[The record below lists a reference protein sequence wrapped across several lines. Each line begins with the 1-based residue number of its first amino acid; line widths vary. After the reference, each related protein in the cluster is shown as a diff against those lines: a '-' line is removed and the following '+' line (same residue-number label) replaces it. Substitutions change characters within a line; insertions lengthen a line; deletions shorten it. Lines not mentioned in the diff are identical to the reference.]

1 MKHTFSK
8 STIKRIILEELE
20 NSNIEDAADE
30 IVDELE
36 SLLQEGNEETL
47 DKVYDKIAKKSI
59 DKSIDLKKLA
69 TQTYKKITGS
79 STLKRVLQGIAL
91 GVFLGA
97 AQEAAFE
104 YSEVS
109 SAATAQAQRISSAH
123 LSGIESAKEISN
135 FTQIASAEAE
145 AAPANT
151 QADVD
156 KILDD
161 IRIKYDRS
169 FQQAPIAAGPG
180 IFIDGSPTKG
190 GVSGFAYVPASEISD
205 DTVLPFAG
213 ITKADYEKLLR
224 ATFLSSTGGDQ
235 RLKELVTGQGKRGS
249 SGFWSYDNETLFS
262 SVADMGRKD
271 ERGKEIAQLI
281 YNVNPAYNNYAMLPL
296 EWSVA
301 YELLQKRQAADRQ

>member
-20 NSNIEDAADE
+20 RSNIEDAADE
-30 IVDELE
+30 IVDEIE
-36 SLLQEGNEETL
+36 SLLQEGNEEAL

-59 DKSIDLKKLA
+59 DKNIDLKKLA
-69 TQTYKKITGS
+69 QQTYRKMAVRPS
-79 STLKRVLQGIAL
+79 LKRILL
-91 GVFLGA
+91 GLTMGAFFGA
-97 AQEAAFE
+97 AQQAAFD

-109 SAATAQAQRISSAH
+109 SVASAQAQKISSAH
-123 LSGIESAKEISN
+123 RAGIESAKEISS

-145 AAPANT
+145 AAPAST

-161 IRIKYDRS
+161 IRINYSQD
-169 FQQAPIAAGPG
+169 FQQASIAPGRG

-190 GVSGFAYVPASEISD
+190 GVSGFVYVPASEISD

-224 ATFLSSTGGDQ
+224 ATFLSSEGGDQ

-262 SVADMGRKD
+262 SVADMGRED
-271 ERGKEIAQLI
+271 ERGKEIAQLF
-281 YNVNPAYNNYAMLPL
+281 YDLNPAYNNYAMLPL

-301 YELLQKRQAADRQ
+301 YDLLEKRQDADRQ